1 MKRVIAFILILS
13 LCLSLAACGGTGN
26 KTDNYTELTLV
37 APAPTQTPTEPPI
50 DPFTV
55 DDGLVDSTNDIVIDF
70 YEFLDQKN
78 AEHKAVLDT
87 TYSDKWYKQYTPDF
101 HDTLDLVSKEEA
113 EKLLSSRVRSPEAWW
128 CSKDDALKDVEL
140 LFRVLKSFYGP
151 YYYFGGEEAF
161 DAAEERILA
170 EIENKPEKF
179 KIAEFA
185 ECIAKK
191 LDFVLDRHFGV
202 GENNNLCDINNI
214 TVYDFYVKD
223 LYFYQDDVGY
233 FTKINDR
240 KWYIQQVGTDANF
253 LDYFQIT
260 VDGKGQLCYCLLL
273 CEPKTGLHTSIHDI
287 TLSRGER
294 SVTLPIA
301 WKMYL
306 QRANLDL
313 KISEK
318 ISTKDNIPLLRVRFG
333 SSTSGTDRDDQA
345 QRLRVMGRDFLSQDV
360 FIYDFVSGSGCQAL
374 FDSIRHQN
382 VELSL
387 YRFSNLAS
395 DLGRWN
401 MPWDIAGRG
410 EYGVRYF
417 KGIWGKNDTLA
428 FTVQDKTD
436 FSAPSLSIA
445 NIRAIENRL
454 TIGGSTGG
462 SVGPGGSINQSM
474 VLYNTGML
482 VEFGAALQI
491 VAGYTEDGYCIE
503 PDIWYEPRE
512 AAEAAYR
519 ICEFYGI
526 ENTVDTSTLAQYNY
540 GE

>member
-113 EKLLSSRVRSPEAWW
+113 EKLLSSRVRSLEEW

-151 YYYFGGEEAF
+151 YYHFGGEEAF

-170 EIENKPEKF
+170 EIQNKPEKF
-179 KIAEFA
+179 TIAEFA

-417 KGIWGKNDTLA
+417 KGVWGKNDTLA

-445 NIRAIENRL
+445 NIRAIENSL

-462 SVGPGGSINQSM
+462 SVGPGGSTNQSM